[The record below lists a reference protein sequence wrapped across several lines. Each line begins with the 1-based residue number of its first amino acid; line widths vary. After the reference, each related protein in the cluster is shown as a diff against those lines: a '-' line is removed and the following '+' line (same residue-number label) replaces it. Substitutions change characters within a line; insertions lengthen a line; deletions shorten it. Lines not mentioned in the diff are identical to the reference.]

1 MNLLTARWTGND
13 GHTRTGATHRR
24 QRTRNFGVLA
34 RALKW
39 ASAMIAM
46 TLAVPLAPA
55 HATRVLQASF
65 TQTEEIVAIDASFS
79 FDGVTGINTGLNT
92 FSGTS
97 TSTSKGGPS
106 GAYNGQSLGEYAVD
120 VTTSCGP
127 FTGPFGE
134 TEATGSTGITLNL
147 VASRFASC
155 GINGSGNCTF
165 GIGQSGTGCF
175 NPTNGVYTITETDL
189 IYAGTGIFAH
199 LLGGT
204 SFSQATAVGFTLAAP
219 SSPGYGLFQWST
231 ATGTSV
237 IVLPR

>member
-1 MNLLTARWTGND
+1 MNLWIGRSA
-13 GHTRTGATHRR
+13 
-24 QRTRNFGVLA
+24 
-34 RALKW
+34 
-39 ASAMIAM
+39 ASARRRERILRLGLNWLAATIA
-46 TLAVPLAPA
+46 LALVTPTSPA
-55 HATRVLQASF
+55 NATRVLQATF
-65 TQTEEIVAIDASFS
+65 TQNSEVLAVDASFS
-79 FDGVTGINTGLNT
+79 FDGVTNISSTGLST

-97 TSTSKGGPS
+97 TSTTKSGPS
-106 GAYNGQSLGEYAVD
+106 GAYSGQSLGEYAVD
-120 VTTSCGP
+120 LTTPCGP

-134 TEATGSTGITLNL
+134 TEATGGTGITLKL

-155 GINGSGNCTF
+155 GINGSRNCTF

-175 NPTNGVYTITETDL
+175 NPSDGVYTITETDL

-204 SFSQATAVGFTLAAP
+204 SFSKATAVGFTLAAP
-219 SSPGYGLFQWST
+219 SSPGYGLFQWSS